1 MNLGLLVLK
10 ERKVSQVGGI
20 MTPAMEEMDLELQ
33 ECPDHRALKETPSLG
48 HKDLLGHL
56 VHQEE
61 AMMVSLD
68 HQDLLALQAES
79 YQELPEAHRLSVYL
93 DHRDHLG
100 HLVYLD
106 TLQG

>member
-1 MNLGLLVLK
+1 MNLGIQALK
-10 ERKVSQVGGI
+10 EIKVSQAGGI

-33 ECPDHRALKETPSLG
+33 ECPDHLALKEMPSLG
-48 HKDLLGHL
+48 HKALRGPL

-61 AMMVSLD
+61 VMMVSLG
-68 HQDLLALQAES
+68 HQDLLDLQAHS
-79 YQELPEAHRLSVYL
+79 YQELPVAHRPLLYL

-106 TLQG
+106 TLQE

>member
-1 MNLGLLVLK
+1 MNLGLQALK
-10 ERKVSQVGGI
+10 VKKVSQVGGI

-33 ECPDHRALKETPSLG
+33 ECLDHRALKETPSLG
-48 HKDLLGHL
+48 HKALQGHL

-61 AMMVSLD
+61 ATMVSLD
-68 HQDLLALQAES
+68 HQDLLGLQAHS
-79 YQELPEAHRLSVYL
+79 YQELPEEHRLLVYL